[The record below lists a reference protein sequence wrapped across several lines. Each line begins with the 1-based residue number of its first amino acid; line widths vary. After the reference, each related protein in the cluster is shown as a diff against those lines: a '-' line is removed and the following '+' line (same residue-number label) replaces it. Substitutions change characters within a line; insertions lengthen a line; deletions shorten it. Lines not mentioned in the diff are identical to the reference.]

1 MKSESKTI
9 KVTIFGKEYEVKG
22 STDEKYV
29 EYLANY
35 VDSVMRDI
43 SKRSSSFSS
52 SNVAILAALNIADEM
67 FKERQQFKQQIEEL
81 EKEIR
86 NIIDSTNETS
96 ENDTQK

>member
-29 EYLANY
+29 EDLANY

-52 SNVAILAALNIADEM
+52 GNVAILAALNIADEM

-86 NIIDSTNETS
+86 NIIDSTNEKS